1 MNFEGLKRRGY
12 SKEALRALRHAYKV
26 VYREGKTIQDAL
38 TELSELNPIGAE
50 VQVFI
55 DSIRNS
61 RRGISR

>member
-1 MNFEGLKRRGY
+1 
-12 SKEALRALRHAYKV
+12 
-26 VYREGKTIQDAL
+26 REGKTIQDAL
-38 TELSELNPIGAE
+38 TELSELDPIGAE